1 MTGFRSVREYASAF
15 DAGRTHFCSFRKV
28 PSQASVAG
36 WWIDLSMAAGN
47 PLPNY
52 YASTPLTA
60 AVLDGSRGLFHGA
73 DKSPASMHLTD
84 WGLITPTAA
93 MVGAYSVV
101 DYLVYYPF
109 VDGDDTDTQVMDNT
123 VTLPRYAD
131 GAGVMIMAVA
141 VAPTTG
147 SGKFTVTY
155 INQDGVQKTSPTQS
169 CSTTAASIA
178 SIATSQP
185 AVAGMAPGPYLV
197 LANGDTGVRSIVNAQ
212 FIIPNGGLLSLVL
225 VKPIAD
231 SVIREINTAREVGFV
246 RGPVGAPRVYDGAYL
261 GLITNCAGSVAAGQL
276 TGFLRFAWSE

>member
-1 MTGFRSVREYASAF
+1 MAGFSSVRAYASAF
-15 DAGRTHFCSFRKV
+15 DEGRSHFCSFRKV

-52 YASTPLTA
+52 YASSPLTA
-60 AVLDGSRGLFHGA
+60 AVLDGFRGLFHG
-73 DKSPASMHLTD
+73 DEKTPASKHLVE

-93 MVGAYSVV
+93 LVGAYQLL

-109 VDGDDTDTQVMDNT
+109 VDGDDTDTQTMDNT

-147 SGKFTVTY
+147 SGTFTVTY
-155 INQDGVQKTSPTQS
+155 VNQDGVEKTSPTQR

-197 LANGDTGVRSIVNAQ
+197 LANGDTGVRSITSAQ
-212 FIIPNGGLLSLVL
+212 FIVPNGGLLSLVL

-231 SVIREINTAREVGFV
+231 SVIREINTAKEVSFV
-246 RGPVGAPRVYDGAYL
+246 NTRPGAPRVYDGAYL
-261 GLITNCAGSVAAGQL
+261 GLIMNCAASVAAGQL
-276 TGFLRFAWSE
+276 TGHLRFVWST